1 VNPFL
6 NQISRAPS
14 SPGNMG
20 CKMQFIEI
28 IERKRDGFALTEA
41 EIQWMI
47 QHYTSGAI
55 PDYQMSALLMAIYF
69 QGMQKQEL
77 MALTEAMI
85 ASGKIFDLAPVPGFK
100 IDKHS
105 TGGVGDK
112 VSLILAPLVASAG
125 GCVPMMAGRG
135 LGHTGGTLDK
145 LESIPGYKT
154 ELSVEAVID
163 QLKQVGCAIIGQTE
177 QVAPADRKLYALRD
191 VTATVPSIP
200 LICSSILS
208 KKKAEGTEG
217 LLLDVK
223 IGEGAF
229 LPRRELTMEL
239 ARTLVNTGNALGIN
253 TQALITQMD
262 QPLGQAIGNWLEVL
276 EVIQAL
282 QGEGPDDLMEVTLAL
297 GSVMLVMA
305 GQEKTCTESRRRL
318 QKQIDSGRAWEH
330 FIRMVELQ
338 HGDTAVLLHPD
349 RYPQPRF
356 SENIFAGESG
366 IVQNIKAREL
376 GYTAM
381 MLGAGRA
388 KKEERIDPK
397 AGIYLRIKAG
407 DVVQRGDLMVT
418 IHTDNER
425 ILDQAIKRIDQAIVI
440 QKETP
445 DLPPLIEAHITP
457 SGEQPWPNNIL

>member
-1 VNPFL
+1 MHFT
-6 NQISRAPS
+6 
-14 SPGNMG
+14 
-20 CKMQFIEI
+20 EI
-28 IERKRDGFALTEA
+28 IEKKRDGFALAETE
-41 EIQWMI
+41 IRWMI
-47 QHYTSGAI
+47 KQYTSGAI
-55 PDYQMSALLMAIYF
+55 PDYQMSALLMAVYF

-77 MALTEAMI
+77 MVLTEAMI
-85 ASGKIFDLAPVPGFK
+85 HSGEIFDLSQVPGFK
-100 IDKHS
+100 VDKHS

-125 GCVPMMAGRG
+125 VCVPMMAGRG

-154 ELSVEAVID
+154 ELSAKAFID
-163 QLKQVGCAIIGQTE
+163 QLKQIGCAIIGQTE
-177 QVAPADRKLYALRD
+177 RVAPADRKLYALRD

-223 IGEGAF
+223 IGDGAF
-229 LPRRELTMEL
+229 LPRRELTLEL
-239 ARTLVNTGNALGIN
+239 ARTLVQTGNALGID

-276 EVIQAL
+276 EVIRAL
-282 QGEGPDDLMEVTLAL
+282 QGNGPDDLMEITLAL

-305 GQEKTCTESRRRL
+305 GQEQTNNESRRRL
-318 QKQIDSGRAWEH
+318 QTQIDSGRAWEY
-330 FIRMVELQ
+330 FVRMVELQ

-349 RYPQPRF
+349 RYPQSGF

-388 KKEERIDPK
+388 SKEDRIDPK
-397 AGIYLRIKAG
+397 AGIQLRIRAG
-407 DVVQRGDLMVT
+407 EVVQRGDVMATV
-418 IHTDNER
+418 HTDNGHVLNR
-425 ILDQAIKRIDQAIVI
+425 AVKRIKQAIVI
-440 QKETP
+440 GDETLR
-445 DLPPLIEAHITP
+445 LPPLIERHVTSA
-457 SGEQPWPNNIL
+457 GEQPWLNDEP